1 MQDSNFIYYK
11 NTIAVTNRHLCT
23 CPLTEQLKKVCSVHP
38 RAIILREKDLSED
51 AYLQLARQ
59 CQQAVESYGVPLI
72 PNQYVAVAR
81 ALQLKQIQ
89 VSFPLFAD
97 NYKSF
102 TDFERVWVSVHSRE
116 EAWQAEQWGAG
127 ALIAG
132 HIFATACKKDVAPR
146 GLEFLQQICENVSIP
161 VYAIGGIN
169 AKTYPLLQQSGV
181 AGACVMSQ
189 SMTQENFFWQIG

>member
-1 MQDSNFIYYK
+1 MEMDIV
-11 NTIAVTNRHLCT
+11 AVTNRKLCNDNF
-23 CPLTEQLKKVCSVHP
+23 LQQVQRLARSGVS
-38 RAIILREKDLSED
+38 AIILREKDLSED

-59 CQQAVESYGVPLI
+59 CQQAVESYGVLLI

-89 VSFPLFAD
+89 VSFPIFAD

-102 TDFERVWVSVHSRE
+102 TDFERVWVVHSRE
-116 EAWQAEQWGAG
+116 EALQAEQWGAG

-146 GLEFLQQICENVSIP
+146 GLEFLQQICENVFIP

-189 SMTQENFFWQIG
+189 SMKQENFFWQMYISQ

>member
-1 MQDSNFIYYK
+1 MEMDIV
-11 NTIAVTNRHLCT
+11 AVTNRKLCSGNF
-23 CPLTEQLKKVCSVHP
+23 LQQVQRLARSGVS
-38 RAIILREKDLSED
+38 AIILREKDLSED

-72 PNQYVAVAR
+72 PNPYVAAAR

-132 HIFATACKKDVAPR
+132 HIFATVCKKDVAPR

>member
-1 MQDSNFIYYK
+1 ME
-11 NTIAVTNRHLCT
+11 TEVIAVTNRKLCNGDF
-23 CPLTEQLKKVCSVHP
+23 LQHVRRLARSGVSAV
-38 RAIILREKDLSED
+38 ILREKDLSED

-169 AKTYPLLQQSGV
+169 AKTYPLLQQCDESIHDTGK
-181 AGACVMSQ
+181 
-189 SMTQENFFWQIG
+189 FFLADWLTKKTEGITI